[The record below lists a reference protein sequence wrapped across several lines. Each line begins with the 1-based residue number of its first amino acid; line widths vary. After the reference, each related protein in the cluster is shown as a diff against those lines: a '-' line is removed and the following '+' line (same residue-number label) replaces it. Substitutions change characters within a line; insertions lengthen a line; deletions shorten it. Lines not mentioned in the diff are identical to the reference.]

1 MFVFDAA
8 SVHMLSMTTNEKAT
22 RAERICTARAK
33 QMQIENYSCIVIN
46 SYSCDRVER
55 NIPGIF
61 LQVMEQKIT
70 NVIYVGI
77 APA

>member
-22 RAERICTARAK
+22 RAERICTARAE

-46 SYSCDRVER
+46 SYSCDRAGLMNSIAMR
-55 NIPGIF
+55 WF
-61 LQVMEQKIT
+61 LNQICTNSWSNNQVR
-70 NVIYVGI
+70 
-77 APA
+77 P